1 MEAGMTRNSVVL
13 FAGVAAL
20 AGLLAGCRVEKTTNG
35 DSKDVKIVTPFGGM
49 NVKTNDQDVLG
60 EIGLPAYPGAVAVN
74 KDDDEH
80 KSANVDMSFGGFKLR
95 VKVAS
100 FHTDD
105 PTDKV
110 EAFYR
115 NGMRQYGDAILC
127 QNDRPVGSPA
137 KTAEGLTCSN
147 TQNGHVVVESPSS
160 HKIEL
165 KAGSEQHQHLV
176 TVDPDGSGTKFS
188 LVSLDLPGK
197 FTYDSDDGD
206 NTGRRQ

>member
-1 MEAGMTRNSVVL
+1 MTTKSFVL
-13 FAGVAAL
+13 FAGAAAL

-35 DSKDVKIVTPFGGM
+35 DSKNVNITTPFGGM
-49 NVKTNDQDVLG
+49 HVKTNDADVLS

-80 KSANVDMSFGGFKLR
+80 KSANVDMNFGGFKLR

-105 PTDKV
+105 STDKV

-115 NGMRQYGDAILC
+115 NGMKQYGDAVLC
-127 QNDRPVGSPA
+127 QNNQPVGSPA

-147 TQNGHVVVESPSS
+147 TQNGHVVVESPIN
-160 HKIEL
+160 HKMEL
-165 KAGSEQHQHLV
+165 KAGSEQHQHIV
-176 TVDPDGSGTKFS
+176 TIDPDGGGTKFS
-188 LVSLDLPGK
+188 LVALDLPGK
-197 FTYDSDDGD
+197 ITYDDDDTDNSDK
-206 NTGRRQ
+206 RQ